1 MSDVVVIGAGLAG
14 LAAARRLVAAGHE
27 VTVVEARERVGGRT
41 EGLLLEDGTPL
52 ELGGQWV
59 GEGHTRV
66 NELIGELGLS
76 TFRTWND
83 EGQLLVHLNG
93 KRSTA
98 KPHKGAVPRLSPFA
112 LADLL
117 QGMLRFGRLAAR
129 TDLERPWLTPG
140 AEVLDGQT
148 WESWIHRNLRTRV
161 GRAYFHIA
169 CEAVFAA
176 QASDVS
182 LLHALFY
189 THSNADL
196 ETLLAVDGGGQQDRV
211 TGGSVLVAEA
221 MAAALG
227 ERVVLGRPVR
237 RIEQDDD
244 GVTVITRDGTRY
256 RGDAVIVTLP
266 PALAGR
272 LEYDP
277 PLPSWRD
284 QLTQRTPAG
293 SVIKAYAIYPE
304 PFWRQDGLNG
314 QAASDTGPVKV
325 TFDNS
330 PPSGTPGVLM
340 GFLEGKE
347 ARLWAQRSQAERQEA
362 VTGCFV
368 RYFGPQA
375 ARPRQYVER
384 DWMAEEFTRGCYGA
398 HFGPGT
404 WTSYGQAWRAP
415 AGRIHWAG
423 AECAPQWNGYME
435 GAVRSGEAAADVVAR
450 DTAARDTATGDTAT
464 GDTATGDT
472 AAAL

>member
-1 MSDVVVIGAGLAG
+1 
-14 LAAARRLVAAGHE
+14 
-27 VTVVEARERVGGRT
+27 VTVVEARDRVGGRT
-41 EGLLLEDGTPL
+41 EGLVLEDGTPL

-59 GEGHTRV
+59 GEGHTRMH
-66 NELIGELGLS
+66 ELIGELGLS

-83 EGQLLVHLNG
+83 EGQLLLDLLG
-93 KRSTA
+93 KRSTV
-98 KPHKGAVPRLSPFA
+98 KPAKGAVPRMSPFA

-117 QGMLRFGRLAAR
+117 QGMSRFGRLAAR

-140 AEVLDGQT
+140 AGVLDGQT
-148 WESWIHRNLRTRV
+148 WESWIRRNLRTRT
-161 GRAYFHIA
+161 GRAYFHVA

-189 THSNADL
+189 AHSNADL
-196 ETLLAVDGGGQQDRV
+196 ETLLAVDRGGQQDRV

-227 ERVVLGRPVR
+227 DRVVLGRPVR
-237 RIEQDDD
+237 RIEHD
-244 GVTVITRDGTRY
+244 GSGVRVIARDGTQY
-256 RGDAVIVTLP
+256 RGDAAIVTLP

-284 QLTQRTPAG
+284 QLTQRMPAG

-304 PFWRQDGLNG
+304 PFWRSAGLNG

-347 ARLWAQRSQAERQEA
+347 ARAWARRRPEERQEA

-398 HFGPGT
+398 HFAPGT
-404 WTSYGQAWRAP
+404 WTSYGEAWRAP

-423 AECAPQWNGYME
+423 AECAPRWNGYME
-435 GAVRSGEAAADVVAR
+435 GAVRSGEATADTVAAP
-450 DTAARDTATGDTAT
+450 
-464 GDTATGDT
+464 
-472 AAAL
+472 

>member
-1 MSDVVVIGAGLAG
+1 MSEVVVIGAGLAG
-14 LAAARRLVAAGHE
+14 LAAARRLAAGGHE
-27 VTVVEARERVGGRT
+27 VTVVEARDRVGGRT
-41 EGLLLEDGTPL
+41 EGLVLEDGTPL

-59 GEGHTRV
+59 GEGHTRMRA
-66 NELIGELGLS
+66 LIGELGLS

-83 EGQLLVHLNG
+83 EGQLLLDLLG
-93 KRSTA
+93 KRSA
-98 KPHKGAVPRLSPFA
+98 MKPVKGAVPRLSPFA
-112 LADLL
+112 LADLA
-117 QGMLRFGRLAAR
+117 QGLLRFTRLAKR

-140 AEVLDGQT
+140 AGVLDGQT
-148 WESWIHRNLRTRV
+148 WETWIRRNLRTRA
-161 GRAYFHIA
+161 GRAYFHVA
-169 CEAVFAA
+169 CEAVWAA
-176 QASDVS
+176 EASDVS

-196 ETLLAVDGGGQQDRV
+196 ETLLAVDRGAQQDRV

-227 ERVVLGRPVR
+227 ERVILGRPVR
-237 RIEQDDD
+237 RIEHAED
-244 GVTVITRDGTRY
+244 GVRVITRDGTWY
-256 RGDAVIVTLP
+256 RGDAAIVTLP

-293 SVIKAYAIYPE
+293 SVIKAYAIYPK

-330 PPSGTPGVLM
+330 PPSGSPGVLM

-347 ARLWAQRSQAERQEA
+347 ARAWARRSPAERQEA

-375 ARPRQYVER
+375 ARPDRYVER

-398 HFGPGT
+398 HFAPGT
-404 WTSYGQAWRAP
+404 WTSYGEAWRAP
-415 AGRIHWAG
+415 VGRVYWAG
-423 AECAPQWNGYME
+423 AECAPEWNGYME
-435 GAVRSGEAAADVVAR
+435 GAVRSGEAAADTVAG
-450 DTAARDTATGDTAT
+450 TVAGDTV
-464 GDTATGDT
+464 
-472 AAAL
+472 AAL